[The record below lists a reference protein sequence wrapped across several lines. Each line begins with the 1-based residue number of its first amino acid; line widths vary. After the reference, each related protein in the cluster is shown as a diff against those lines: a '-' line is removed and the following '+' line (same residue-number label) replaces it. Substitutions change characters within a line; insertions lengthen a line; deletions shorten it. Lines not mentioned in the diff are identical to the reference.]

1 MIADHLIEGITN
13 HMSEEA
19 KLIPKVNTFMILKL
33 IFGRVYEMIDKKHL
47 QPIFNQHG
55 FSDFKWMA
63 AKDIIV
69 AQWVRFRCMFGCP
82 QYGKSCMCPPNVP
95 TIEECRE
102 MISEYNDVAVFHFEK
117 QCENQEDKKAWSRD
131 TALKLSKLEREVF
144 LAGYYK
150 TLLVSFSSCELCESC
165 IGNRAEC
172 KNPRLARPGADSL
185 GIDVYA
191 TVRGIGYP
199 IQVLKDKTE
208 SMNRYA
214 FLLIE

>member
-1 MIADHLIEGITN
+1 
-13 HMSEEA
+13 
-19 KLIPKVNTFMILKL
+19 
-33 IFGRVYEMIDKKHL
+33 MIDKSRL
-47 QPIFNQHG
+47 QDLFNQHG
-55 FSDFKWMA
+55 FTNFKWMA
-63 AKDIIV
+63 ANDIIV

-95 TIEECRE
+95 TIEECRK
-102 MISEYNDVAVFHFEK
+102 MISEYHDVAVFHFEK
-117 QCENQEDKKAWSRD
+117 QSESPEERKVWSRD
-131 TALKLSKLEREVF
+131 TAQKLIKLEREVF
-144 LAGYYK
+144 LDGYYK
-150 TLLVSFSSCELCESC
+150 TLLVSFSSCALCESC

-172 KNPRLARPGADSL
+172 RNPRLARPGADSL

-208 SMNRYA
+208 PMNRYA